1 MYINLNNTN
10 TKIGDLYMNIDLKEL
25 LDVTIR
31 AVSSLVTLF
40 LVTKMLGKKQVSQLS
55 LFDYVIGISIG
66 NFAAEMTIN
75 LESNEINGIWA
86 VVLFGLFAYLISY
99 LTMKSIWLR
108 RFFMGTPT
116 IIIENGK
123 ILEKNLKKVKF
134 DINDMLEE
142 IRIAGY
148 FDLSQVEYAIMEAN
162 GTLSIQAKSEY
173 RPLAPKDMN
182 IKVVKEGLCSNVII
196 DGKIMYNN
204 LKNINKDKEWIIKQL
219 KIKGYND
226 ISKIL
231 LATVDTNEKVVI
243 YERNYNIKSS
253 NVLE

>member
-1 MYINLNNTN
+1 
-10 TKIGDLYMNIDLKEL
+10 MNEL
-25 LDVTIR
+25 LDVTVR
-31 AVSSLVTLF
+31 AILSLITLF

-75 LESNEINGIWA
+75 LESTEIHGIWA
-86 VVLFGLFAYLISY
+86 VVLFGLFAYIVNV

-116 IIIENGK
+116 VLIQNGK

-134 DINDMLEE
+134 DLNDLLEE
-142 IRIAGY
+142 VRIDGY

-162 GTLSIQAKSEY
+162 GSLSILPKTEY
-173 RPLAPKDMN
+173 KTVTVGDM
-182 IKVVKEGLCSNVII
+182 KLKTPKEGLCANVII
-196 DGKIMYNN
+196 DGKIMHNN
-204 LKNINKDKEWIIKQL
+204 LDRIGKKEKWLNSQL
-219 KIKGYND
+219 KVKGYSD

-231 LATVDTNEKVVI
+231 LATIDINDKLVI
-243 YERNYNIKSS
+243 YERNIDIEPENI
-253 NVLE
+253 LE

>member
-1 MYINLNNTN
+1 
-10 TKIGDLYMNIDLKEL
+10 MNEL
-25 LDVTIR
+25 LDVTVR
-31 AVSSLVTLF
+31 AILSLITLF

-75 LESNEINGIWA
+75 LESTEIHGIWA
-86 VVLFGLFAYLISY
+86 VVLFGLFAYIVNV

-116 IIIENGK
+116 VLIQNGK

-134 DINDMLEE
+134 DLNDLLEE
-142 IRIAGY
+142 VRIDGY

-162 GTLSIQAKSEY
+162 GSLSILPKTEY
-173 RPLAPKDMN
+173 KTVTVGDM
-182 IKVVKEGLCSNVII
+182 KLKTPKEGLCANVII
-196 DGKIMYNN
+196 DGKIMHNN
-204 LKNINKDKEWIIKQL
+204 LDKIGKKEKWLNSQL
-219 KIKGYND
+219 KVKGYSD

-231 LATVDTNEKVVI
+231 LATIDINDKLVI
-243 YERNYNIKSS
+243 YERNIDIEPENI
-253 NVLE
+253 LE

>member
-1 MYINLNNTN
+1 
-10 TKIGDLYMNIDLKEL
+10 MNEL
-25 LDVTIR
+25 LDVTVR
-31 AVSSLVTLF
+31 AILSLITLF
-40 LVTKMLGKKQVSQLS
+40 LITKMLGKKQVSQLS

-75 LESNEINGIWA
+75 LESTEIHGIWA
-86 VVLFGLFAYLISY
+86 VVLFGLFAYIVNV

-116 IIIENGK
+116 VLIQNGK

-134 DINDMLEE
+134 DLNDLLEE
-142 IRIAGY
+142 VRIDGY

-162 GTLSIQAKSEY
+162 GSLSILPKTEY
-173 RPLAPKDMN
+173 KTVTVGDM
-182 IKVVKEGLCSNVII
+182 KLKTPKEGLCANVII

-204 LKNINKDKEWIIKQL
+204 LDKIGKKEKWLNSQL
-219 KIKGYND
+219 KVKGYSD

-231 LATVDTNEKVVI
+231 LATIDINDKLVI
-243 YERNYNIKSS
+243 YERNIDIEPENI
-253 NVLE
+253 LE

>member
-1 MYINLNNTN
+1 
-10 TKIGDLYMNIDLKEL
+10 MNEL
-25 LDVTIR
+25 LDVTVR
-31 AVSSLVTLF
+31 AILSLITLF

-75 LESNEINGIWA
+75 LESTEIHGIWA
-86 VVLFGLFAYLISY
+86 VVLFGLFAYIVNV

-116 IIIENGK
+116 VLIQNGK

-134 DINDMLEE
+134 DLNDLLEE
-142 IRIAGY
+142 VRIDGY

-162 GTLSIQAKSEY
+162 GSLSILPKTEY
-173 RPLAPKDMN
+173 KTVTVGDM
-182 IKVVKEGLCSNVII
+182 KLKTPKEGLCANVII
-196 DGKIMYNN
+196 DGKIMHNN
-204 LKNINKDKEWIIKQL
+204 LDRIGKKEKWLNSQL
-219 KIKGYND
+219 KVKGYSD

-231 LATVDTNEKVVI
+231 LATIDINDKLVISKYSPKLTPLLLKNEDK
-243 YERNYNIKSS
+243 
-253 NVLE
+253 